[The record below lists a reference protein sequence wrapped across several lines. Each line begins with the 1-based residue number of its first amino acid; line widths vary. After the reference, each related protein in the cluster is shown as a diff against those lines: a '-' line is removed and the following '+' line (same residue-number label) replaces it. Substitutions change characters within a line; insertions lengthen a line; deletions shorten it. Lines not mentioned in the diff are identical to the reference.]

1 MQSRTNILTGITLMA
16 AMTVSA
22 AAMAADLPKEGTFG
36 GTYAG
41 VVTSKI
47 YPAGKDRVLL
57 AFDDNGL
64 TLGNGFLDHMTWHC
78 IGTTSIMVGMIRFSG
93 FCLAT
98 DPAGDQIVAD
108 VVSDGTFPVTER
120 NRPAKGVFTS
130 GTGKFAGITGTLTN
144 LLHTP
149 DFRTAV
155 EGMNVRDGDFQAS
168 YRLP

>member
-1 MQSRTNILTGITLMA
+1 
-16 AMTVSA
+16 
-22 AAMAADLPKEGTFG
+22 
-36 GTYAG
+36 
-41 VVTSKI
+41 
-47 YPAGKDRVLL
+47 
-57 AFDDNGL
+57 
-64 TLGNGFLDHMTWHC
+64 MTWHC
-78 IGTTSIMVGMIRFSG
+78 IGTTSIMVGMIGFSG

-130 GTGKFAGITGTLTN
+130 GTGKFASITGTFTN

-155 EGMNVRDGDFQAS
+155 EGMTVRDGDFQAS